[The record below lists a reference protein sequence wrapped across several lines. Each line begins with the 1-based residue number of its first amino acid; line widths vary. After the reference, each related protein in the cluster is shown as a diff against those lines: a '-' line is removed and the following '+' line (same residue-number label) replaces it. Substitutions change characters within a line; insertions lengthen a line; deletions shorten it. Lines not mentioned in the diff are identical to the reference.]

1 VSSPEKSPLE
11 KKVDVILEAV
21 QSFGLNFIQKI
32 GELKHSI
39 GILTDQMEK
48 MNKALITVKGL
59 EPKIEEIGTMKKEL
73 ISELHYLQS
82 QIKTSSFKNSDIIKM
97 KGDDESAEHLEIL
110 ESFRQNLENYSKI
123 PELTKDLEDVKKK
136 IYEITGGHRVLF
148 EIGETIK
155 EFNQKD
161 SLSESD
167 LNNLEEKIAFWLNK
181 LK

>member
-1 VSSPEKSPLE
+1 MSAPDDKTVE
-11 KKVDVILEAV
+11 KKIDVILAAF

-39 GILTDQMEK
+39 GILIDQVEK

-59 EPKIEEIGTMKKEL
+59 EPKIDEIASMKKDL
-73 ISELHYLQS
+73 LSELHYLQS
-82 QIKTSSFKNSDIIKM
+82 QIKATSFKNSDVIKM
-97 KGDDESAEHLEIL
+97 KADDESLEHLEVL
-110 ESFRQNLENYSKI
+110 EVFKRNLKTYS
-123 PELTKDLEDVKKK
+123 ELPDLTRDLEDVKKK

-155 EFNQKD
+155 DF
-161 SLSESD
+161 
-167 LNNLEEKIAFWLNK
+167 K

>member
-1 VSSPEKSPLE
+1 MSSPEKSPLE

-48 MNKALITVKGL
+48 MSKALITVKGL
-59 EPKIEEIGTMKKEL
+59 EPKIEEIGSMKKEL
-73 ISELHYLQS
+73 LSELHYLQS
-82 QIKTSSFKNSDIIKM
+82 QIKTSSFKNSDVIKM
-97 KGDDESAEHLEIL
+97 KVDDESVEHLEVL
-110 ESFRQNLENYSKI
+110 KSFKRNLKTFSKI
-123 PELTKDLEDVKKK
+123 SELTKELETVKKK

-155 EFNQKD
+155 EFNRKE
-161 SLSESD
+161 SLSDSD
-167 LNNLEEKIAFWLNK
+167 MKSLEEKIAFWLNK

>member
-1 VSSPEKSPLE
+1 
-11 KKVDVILEAV
+11 
-21 QSFGLNFIQKI
+21 
-32 GELKHSI
+32 
-39 GILTDQMEK
+39 
-48 MNKALITVKGL
+48 
-59 EPKIEEIGTMKKEL
+59 MKKEL

-97 KGDDESAEHLEIL
+97 KADDESAEHLEIL
-110 ESFRQNLENYSKI
+110 ESFRQRLKNYSKI

>member
-1 VSSPEKSPLE
+1 MSSPTDKLE
-11 KKVDVILEAV
+11 KKIDVILEAV
-21 QSFGLNFIQKI
+21 QNFGLNFIQKI

-39 GILTDQMEK
+39 GVLTDQMEK

-59 EPKIEEIGTMKKEL
+59 EPKINEIASMKKDL
-73 ISELHYLQS
+73 LSELHYLQS
-82 QIKTSSFKNSDIIKM
+82 QIKTTSFKNSDVIKM
-97 KGDDESAEHLEIL
+97 KMDDESPEHLEVL
-110 ESFRQNLENYSKI
+110 ESFRRNLQTYTKI

-136 IYEITGGHRVLF
+136 IYEIIGGHRVLF

-155 EFNQKD
+155 DFNQKE

-167 LNNLEEKIAFWLNK
+167 VKNLEEKIAFWLNK